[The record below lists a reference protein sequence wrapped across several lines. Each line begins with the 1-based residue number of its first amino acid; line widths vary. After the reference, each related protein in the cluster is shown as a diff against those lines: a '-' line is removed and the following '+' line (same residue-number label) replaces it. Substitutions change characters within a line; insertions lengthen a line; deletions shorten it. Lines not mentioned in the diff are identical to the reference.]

1 MASANSGIN
10 PLTIESPGAFGST
23 SSQNSHYQTEVTIL
37 GDGSFKRDTYRTDA
51 KGNNRVL
58 IEKSTVSPEG
68 VVSDTSITS
77 DATVAEKRELKK
89 PASPLRKIVKTQTSS
104 AAEAAFENQNTP
116 EDELTAVGK
125 ANAQVL
131 GGGSGN
137 TDTQNAGEEKEPET
151 SFFEQGFTFPEINIR
166 GRRRLNYENLFYPED
181 IVSSKQDRVKF
192 TMFFQSGRSIDFSFT
207 DNSPFTLGERTITN
221 INGSVTLPITVAQDS
236 NTVSFSG
243 RDLNPIQG
251 GLAAVSLDPQGAFG
265 ELIKLLGMSPAEM
278 TEKFNSTFSKNALA
292 ALRLYLAQT
301 ASGAEG
307 LIPRTTGAILNPNVE
322 LLLNKPDLRSF
333 NFNFTMSARSRKEA
347 VQIRKIIRFFKQGMS
362 VKKSPTS
369 LFIVSPNMF
378 KIQYLTGNDEGG
390 FRDHPSVGKIK
401 DCALTA
407 LNTTYGDG
415 STYMTFDDDE
425 RTMTQ
430 YTIQMQFTELNPI
443 TEDDYLDDVA
453 REDEI
458 GF

>member
-1 MASANSGIN
+1 MASESTTKPFVVDRGTSGGKNYYNIDVTTLANG
-10 PLTIESPGAFGST
+10 GA
-23 SSQNSHYQTEVTIL
+23 EREL
-37 GDGSFKRDTYRTDA
+37 YRTD
-51 KGNNRVL
+51 KSGNNRVL
-58 IEKSTVSPEG
+58 VQRVRVDKDGKITADDITSNATVDEKRDLKKVSSTLKTGIKNAVNSVKDDLVANNIDGTTASTIEKT
-68 VVSDTSITS
+68 
-77 DATVAEKRELKK
+77 
-89 PASPLRKIVKTQTSS
+89 
-104 AAEAAFENQNTP
+104 AF
-116 EDELTAVGK
+116 
-125 ANAQVL
+125 
-131 GGGSGN
+131 GSGN
-137 TDTQNAGEEKEPET
+137 EAINTERGLTGGEPET
-151 SFFEQGFTFPEINIR
+151 NFFEQDFTFPEVNIR

-278 TEKFNSTFSKNALA
+278 TEKFNDTFSKNALA

-333 NFNFTMSARSRKEA
+333 SFNFTMSARSRKEA

>member
-1 MASANSGIN
+1 MASESTTKPFVVDRGTSGGKNYYNIDVTTLANG
-10 PLTIESPGAFGST
+10 GA
-23 SSQNSHYQTEVTIL
+23 EREL
-37 GDGSFKRDTYRTDA
+37 YRTDSA
-51 KGNNRVL
+51 GNNRVL
-58 IEKSTVSPEG
+58 VQRVRVDKDGKITADDITSNATVDEKRDLKKVSSTLKTGIKTAVNSVKDDLVANNIDGTTASTIEKT
-68 VVSDTSITS
+68 
-77 DATVAEKRELKK
+77 
-89 PASPLRKIVKTQTSS
+89 
-104 AAEAAFENQNTP
+104 AF
-116 EDELTAVGK
+116 
-125 ANAQVL
+125 
-131 GGGSGN
+131 GSGN
-137 TDTQNAGEEKEPET
+137 EAINTERGLTGGEPET
-151 SFFEQGFTFPEINIR
+151 NFFEQDFTFPEVEIK

-207 DNSPFTLGERTITN
+207 DNSPFEFGDRTVTN
-221 INGSVTLPITVAQDS
+221 ISGSVTLPITVAQDS

-243 RDLNPIQG
+243 RELNPITG
-251 GLAAVSLDPQGAFG
+251 GLAAVSLDPAGAFG
-265 ELIKLLGMSPAEM
+265 ELMKLLGKSPGELQAAVG
-278 TEKFNSTFSKNALA
+278 SQFSQNALT

-301 ASGAEG
+301 ATGAEG

-443 TEDDYLDDVA
+443 TENDYLDDVA

>member
-1 MASANSGIN
+1 MASESTTKPFVVDRGTSGGKSFYNVDVTTLANSGAERE
-10 PLTIESPGAFGST
+10 L
-23 SSQNSHYQTEVTIL
+23 
-37 GDGSFKRDTYRTDA
+37 YRTDA
-51 KGNNRVL
+51 SGNNRVL
-58 IEKSTVSPEG
+58 IQRVRVDKDGKITA
-68 VVSDTSITS
+68 DDITS
-77 DATVAEKRELKK
+77 NATVDEKRDLKK
-89 PASPLRKIVKTQTSS
+89 VSSTLKTGIK
-104 AAEAAFENQNTP
+104 
-116 EDELTAVGK
+116 TAVNSVK
-125 ANAQVL
+125 DDLVANNIDGTTASTIEKTAF
-131 GGGSGN
+131 GSGN
-137 TDTQNAGEEKEPET
+137 EAINTERGLTGGEPET
-151 SFFEQGFTFPEINIR
+151 NFFEQDFTFPEVEIR

-207 DNSPFTLGERTITN
+207 DNSPFEFGDRTVTN
-221 INGSVTLPITVAQDS
+221 ISGSVTLPITVAQDS

-243 RDLNPIQG
+243 RELNPITG
-251 GLAAVSLDPQGAFG
+251 GLAAVSLDPAGAFG
-265 ELIKLLGMSPAEM
+265 ELMKLLGKSPGELQAAVG
-278 TEKFNSTFSKNALA
+278 SQFSQNALT

-301 ASGAEG
+301 ATGAEG

-333 NFNFTMSARSRKEA
+333 NFNFTMSARSKKEA

-369 LFIVSPNMF
+369 LFVVSPNMF
-378 KIQYLTGNDEGG
+378 KIQYLAGNDEGG